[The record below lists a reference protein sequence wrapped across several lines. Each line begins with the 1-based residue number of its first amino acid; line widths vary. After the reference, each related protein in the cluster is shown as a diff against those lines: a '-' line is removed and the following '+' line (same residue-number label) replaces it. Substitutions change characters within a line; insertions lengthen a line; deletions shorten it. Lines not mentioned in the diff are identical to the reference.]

1 MKQIKINQNED
12 TKVVIEH
19 YEDGKVFIFGDG
31 FGRFV
36 VEVGS
41 EDYTSTSDK
50 RYAGALSD
58 RDVENIVSKIL
69 DKLGDA
75 ELVESYK

>member
-1 MKQIKINQNED
+1 MKQIKVKQGEE

-19 YEDGKVFIFGDG
+19 YEDGKVFILGDG

-41 EDYTSTSDK
+41 GDYTSTSDK

-58 RDVENIVSKIL
+58 RDVESIVSQMLEKF
-69 DKLGDA
+69 GDA

>member
-1 MKQIKINQNED
+1 MKQIKVKQGEE

-19 YEDGKVFIFGDG
+19 YEDGKVFILGDG

-36 VEVGS
+36 VEVES

-50 RYAGALSD
+50 RYAGVLSD
-58 RDVENIVSKIL
+58 RDVESIVSKML

-75 ELVESYK
+75 ELVENYK

>member
-12 TKVVIEH
+12 TKAVIEH

-31 FGRFV
+31 FGRFA

-58 RDVENIVSKIL
+58 RDVENIVSQML

>member
-1 MKQIKINQNED
+1 MKQIKVKQGEE

-41 EDYTSTSDK
+41 EDYISTSDK
-50 RYAGALSD
+50 RYASALSD
-58 RDVENIVSKIL
+58 HDVENIVSQML
-69 DKLGDA
+69 DNLGDA

>member
-1 MKQIKINQNED
+1 MKQIKINQNGD

-36 VEVGS
+36 AEAGL
-41 EDYTSTSDK
+41 EDYVSTSDK
-50 RYAGALSD
+50 RYASPLSD
-58 RDVENIVSKIL
+58 GDVENIVSQML
-69 DKLGDA
+69 DKFGDA

>member
-1 MKQIKINQNED
+1 MKQIKVKQGEE

-19 YEDGKVFIFGDG
+19 YEDGKVFILGDG

-50 RYAGALSD
+50 RYAGELSD
-58 RDVENIVSKIL
+58 CDVESIVSQML
-69 DKLGDA
+69 DKFGDA

>member
-12 TKVVIEH
+12 TKAVIEH

-36 VEVGS
+36 VEVGLD
-41 EDYTSTSDK
+41 DYTSTSDK

-58 RDVENIVSKIL
+58 CDVESIVSQML

-75 ELVESYK
+75 ELVESHK

>member
-1 MKQIKINQNED
+1 MKQIKVKQGEE
-12 TKVVIEH
+12 TKIVIEH

-58 RDVENIVSKIL
+58 RDVESIVSQMLEKF
-69 DKLGDA
+69 GDA